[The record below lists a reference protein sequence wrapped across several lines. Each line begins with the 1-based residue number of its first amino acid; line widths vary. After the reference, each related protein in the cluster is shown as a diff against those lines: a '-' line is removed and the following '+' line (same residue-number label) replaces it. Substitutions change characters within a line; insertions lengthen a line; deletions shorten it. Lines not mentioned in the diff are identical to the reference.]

1 MKKLLTKDQ
10 ELIKEVENV
19 LKTKNVK
26 FVTYDIGD
34 ADNKSK
40 IIAVLNRNG
49 NALCDAVNE
58 KAAGKKYH
66 LGVLRNH
73 PECATPQNLI
83 NKLLEE

>member
-26 FVTYDIGD
+26 FVTYDVGD

-49 NALCDAVNE
+49 KAMCNVVNE

-83 NKLLEE
+83 SKLLEE